1 VIGVSFDGT
10 GYGTDG
16 KIWGGEILFCRKER
30 VERLSHLKYVK
41 MVGGDSSMKEGWKSA
56 ICYLNQDAKMPEED
70 EFEIDISE
78 IVNYSVSFEGRE
90 SSENGTEL
98 LNKYDSIKTKNGSII
113 KAALDYNINTIESSS
128 MGRLF
133 DAVSSLL
140 GICQENNYEGQC
152 AILLED
158 AAARALK
165 YPWASLTDDLALKFH
180 INVAGAVLEQCEK
193 FRIKTGVNKVALTGG
208 VFQNKILMEEC
219 LTLLRASKFEV
230 FYNIS
235 VSPNDGGIALGQNYI
250 AMHHLK
256 SPV

>member
-1 VIGVSFDGT
+1 
-10 GYGTDG
+10 
-16 KIWGGEILFCRKER
+16 
-30 VERLSHLKYVK
+30 

-56 ICYLNQDAKMPEED
+56 VCYLNQNAKMPEED

-78 IVNYSVSFEGRE
+78 IVNYGA
-90 SSENGTEL
+90 GTESD
-98 LNKYDSIKTKNGSII
+98 KRKHWPII

-128 MGRLF
+128 IGRLF

-158 AAARALK
+158 AAARAMK
-165 YPWASLTDDLALKFH
+165 SPGASLKDDLALKFH

-219 LTLLRASKFEV
+219 LSLLRASKFEV

-250 AMHHLK
+250 AMHHLM
-256 SPV
+256 SSV